1 MIDLQ
6 FLYLGHH
13 NKNAF
18 CQIMS
23 KTETEESGWSVQSEA
38 GAETESVQSE
48 QEAGYLKLQNY

>member
-23 KTETEESGWSVQSEA
+23 KTETEESGGVFRVNIDIDIDIAYEVD
-38 GAETESVQSE
+38 EER
-48 QEAGYLKLQNY
+48 